1 MTMRTESMTISQ
13 FLHRNDNKKS
23 MKDKMI
29 EIGERF
35 KDHGVRATVSTSV
48 PLLLLSKY
56 VATSYAHPQAVTTA
70 AIPDAVKSKI
80 VHAFDPLIELVTA
93 LSYPIAGVMIAGGCL
108 FIMVGNREK
117 GMSMIQTAAI
127 GYILV
132 QLSPLFLDLLVGI
145 GEMV

>member
-1 MTMRTESMTISQ
+1 MTMRTESMTITE
-13 FLHRNDNKKS
+13 FLHRGEKENLFEKLSKAGKRMNDVKVKA
-23 MKDKMI
+23 I
-29 EIGERF
+29 
-35 KDHGVRATVSTSV
+35 VSTTV
-48 PLLLLSKY
+48 PLFLLSKY
-56 VATSYAHPQAVTTA
+56 AFASHPQAVPVA
-70 AIPDAVKSKI
+70 AGIPDAVKSKI
-80 VHAFDPLIELVTA
+80 VHAFDPLIDLVQA

>member
-1 MTMRTESMTISQ
+1 MFARTESMTIPQ
-13 FLHRNDNKKS
+13 FLHRNNNKKS

-35 KDHGVRATVSTSV
+35 KDHEVRATVSTSV

-56 VATSYAHPQAVTTA
+56 AISYAHPQAVTAT

-80 VHAFDPLIELVTA
+80 IHAFDPLIELVTA

>member
-1 MTMRTESMTISQ
+1 MTMRTESMTIKE
-13 FLHRNDNKKS
+13 FLHRSEKERLS
-23 MKDKMI
+23 DKMI
-29 EIGERF
+29 RVGKRLNDT
-35 KDHGVRATVSTSV
+35 KVKATISTTV
-48 PLLLLSKY
+48 PLFFLSKY
-56 VATSYAHPQAVTTA
+56 AISYAHPQAVTTA

-80 VHAFDPLIELVTA
+80 IHAFDPLIELVTA